1 MVSTCVLF
9 RLTRIYSRRM
19 SCASLPGRRACFVLS
34 TLVNLAE
41 RRADRWDGGATHHF
55 LKLEQNITCS
65 ISSIA
70 YNCAMDVSVKQL
82 EEAVA
87 VRKQI
92 DQLQSRLASLLGSSR
107 APSSVASSAP
117 ASTAGPSRR
126 RRGGLSAAG
135 RARIAAAARARWAR
149 AKAAANAVPSAKAS
163 SGKKSRKK
171 GGITPAGRRKL
182 SQMMKARWAA
192 RPK

>member
-1 MVSTCVLF
+1 MGWRS
-9 RLTRIYSRRM
+9 Y
-19 SCASLPGRRACFVLS
+19 
-34 TLVNLAE
+34 
-41 RRADRWDGGATHHF
+41 HHF

-65 ISSIA
+65 IPSIA

-92 DQLQSRLASLLGSSR
+92 DQLRSRLASLLGGSS
-107 APSSVASSAP
+107 APSGAVSAAP
-117 ASTAGPSRR
+117 ASTAGAGRK

-149 AKAAANAVPSAKAS
+149 VKANAASSAPSPKTS
-163 SGKKSRKK
+163 SGKKSRRKK

-192 RPK
+192 RRKG

>member
-1 MVSTCVLF
+1 MGVSDY
-9 RLTRIYSRRM
+9 RS
-19 SCASLPGRRACFVLS
+19 
-34 TLVNLAE
+34 
-41 RRADRWDGGATHHF
+41 F

-65 ISSIA
+65 IPSIA
-70 YNCAMDVSVKQL
+70 YNCAMEVSVKQL

-92 DQLQSRLASLLGSSR
+92 DQLRSRLASLLGGSS
-107 APSSVASSAP
+107 APSSVASSALP
-117 ASTAGPSRR
+117 IIRRAGRK

-135 RARIAAAARARWAR
+135 RERIAAAARARWAR
-149 AKAAANAVPSAKAS
+149 AKAAASAAPSAKAS
-163 SGKKSRKK
+163 SRKKSRKK

-192 RPK
+192 RRKG

>member
-1 MVSTCVLF
+1 
-9 RLTRIYSRRM
+9 M

-41 RRADRWDGGATHHF
+41 RRADRWAGGATPHF
-55 LKLEQNITCS
+55 LKLEQNSTCS

-92 DQLQSRLASLLGSSR
+92 DQLQSRLASLLGGSR

-149 AKAAANAVPSAKAS
+149 AKAAANAAPSAKAS

-192 RPK
+192 RRKG

>member
-1 MVSTCVLF
+1 M
-9 RLTRIYSRRM
+9 
-19 SCASLPGRRACFVLS
+19 
-34 TLVNLAE
+34 E
-41 RRADRWDGGATHHF
+41 
-55 LKLEQNITCS
+55 
-65 ISSIA
+65 
-70 YNCAMDVSVKQL
+70 VSVKQL

-92 DQLQSRLASLLGSSR
+92 DQLRSRLASLLGG
-107 APSSVASSAP
+107 SSAP
-117 ASTAGPSRR
+117 SVAVSFARVSTAGAGRK

-149 AKAAANAVPSAKAS
+149 VKASNAASSAPSAKAS
-163 SGKKSRKK
+163 SGKKSRRKK

-192 RPK
+192 RRKG

>member
-1 MVSTCVLF
+1 
-9 RLTRIYSRRM
+9 
-19 SCASLPGRRACFVLS
+19 
-34 TLVNLAE
+34 
-41 RRADRWDGGATHHF
+41 
-55 LKLEQNITCS
+55 
-65 ISSIA
+65 
-70 YNCAMDVSVKQL
+70 MDVSVKQL

-92 DQLQSRLASLLGSSR
+92 DQLQSRLASLLGG
-107 APSSVASSAP
+107 SSAP
-117 ASTAGPSRR
+117 SVAVSFARVSTAGAGRK

-192 RPK
+192 RRKG

>member
-1 MVSTCVLF
+1 MGWWS
-9 RLTRIYSRRM
+9 YPS
-19 SCASLPGRRACFVLS
+19 
-34 TLVNLAE
+34 
-41 RRADRWDGGATHHF
+41 F

-65 ISSIA
+65 FPGIA

-92 DQLQSRLASLLGSSR
+92 DQLQSRLARLLGGSS
-107 APSSVASSAP
+107 AASSVASSAP
-117 ASTAGPSRR
+117 ASTAGPARR

-149 AKAAANAVPSAKAS
+149 AKAAANALPAAKAS
-163 SGKKSRKK
+163 SRKKSRKK
-171 GGITPAGRRKL
+171 GGITPAG
-182 SQMMKARWAA
+182 
-192 RPK
+192 

>member
-1 MVSTCVLF
+1 M
-9 RLTRIYSRRM
+9 
-19 SCASLPGRRACFVLS
+19 AELPIIF
-34 TLVNLAE
+34 
-41 RRADRWDGGATHHF
+41 W
-55 LKLEQNITCS
+55 KLEQNITCS
-65 ISSIA
+65 IPSIA

-107 APSSVASSAP
+107 APSGAASSAL
-117 ASTAGPSRR
+117 AGIIRR
-126 RRGGLSAAG
+126 APRKRRGGLSAAG
-135 RARIAAAARARWAR
+135 RERIAAAARARWAR
-149 AKAAANAVPSAKAS
+149 VKAAASSAPSAKTS
-163 SGKKSRKK
+163 SGKKSRRKK

-192 RPK
+192 RRKG